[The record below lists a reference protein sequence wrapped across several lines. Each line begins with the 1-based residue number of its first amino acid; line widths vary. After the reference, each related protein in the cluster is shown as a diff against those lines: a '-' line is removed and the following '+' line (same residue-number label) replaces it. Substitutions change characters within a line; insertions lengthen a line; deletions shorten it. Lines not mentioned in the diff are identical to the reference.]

1 MGMKKEELDYVLV
14 PLGLAV
20 MAGYHA
26 WLLLRVRRQPA
37 TTVIGVNAI
46 NRRIWVR
53 HIMEVGLG
61 SVSSSPHRISRAL
74 KLRIVCMNACKS
86 RTDTRFSDVIL
97 DRLSSQEPSGK
108 HAVLAVQ
115 TIRNNIM
122 ASTLLASTAI
132 TLSSLI
138 AVLMSSGDGGGATAA
153 SSSKGGLL
161 PGAPLVVGATGA
173 PALSAKFFAIL
184 VCFLVAFLLNVQS
197 IRYYSHASVLVN
209 VPAAEAARRRR
220 AVGYVTDMVNRG
232 SYFWSLGAR
241 AFYFSCP
248 VFLWLFGPIP
258 MFVACV
264 ALVCA
269 LYFLDVCKDWEE
281 EEGDGHG
288 HRCTSDDER
297 RATTQGKDA
306 EQQV

>member
-1 MGMKKEELDYVLV
+1 
-14 PLGLAV
+14 
-20 MAGYHA
+20 
-26 WLLLRVRRQPA
+26 
-37 TTVIGVNAI
+37 
-46 NRRIWVR
+46 
-53 HIMEVGLG
+53 
-61 SVSSSPHRISRAL
+61 
-74 KLRIVCMNACKS
+74 
-86 RTDTRFSDVIL
+86 
-97 DRLSSQEPSGK
+97 
-108 HAVLAVQ
+108 VLAVQ

-138 AVLMSSGDGGGATAA
+138 AVLMSSGGGGGEGSAAATT
-153 SSSKGGLL
+153 STSNNSGGLL

-209 VPAAEAARRRR
+209 VPPGAWRRRR
-220 AVGYVTDMVNRG
+220 GRAAAVGYATDVLNRG

-258 MFVACV
+258 MLVACV
-264 ALVCA
+264 AMVCA
-269 LYFLDVCKDWEE
+269 LYFLDVCRDWEE
-281 EEGDGHG
+281 EEEDEEGGGGDDDDGQQ
-288 HRCTSDDER
+288 CTGDER
-297 RATTQGKDA
+297 SSIGQQGKGA

>member
-1 MGMKKEELDYVLV
+1 MGMKKEDLDFVLV

-26 WLLLRVRRQPA
+26 WLLHRIRRRPE

-53 HIMEVGLG
+53 HVME
-61 SVSSSPHRISRAL
+61 
-74 KLRIVCMNACKS
+74 
-86 RTDTRFSDVIL
+86 
-97 DRLSSQEPSGK
+97 EPSGK

-138 AVLMSSGDGGGATAA
+138 AVLMSSGGGATTATASTSDAA
-153 SSSKGGLL
+153 GGLL

-173 PALSAKFFAIL
+173 AALSAKFFAIL

-197 IRYYSHASVLVN
+197 IRYYSHASVLIN
-209 VPAAEAARRRR
+209 VPAAGGAWDDDGGGGRRRR
-220 AVGYVTDMVNRG
+220 RQRRTGRAAVGYATDVLNRG

-258 MFVACV
+258 MPVTCV
-264 ALVCA
+264 AMVCA

-281 EEGDGHG
+281 EEEEGGDGECG
-288 HRCTSDDER
+288 CEER
-297 RATTQGKDA
+297 EAGGQENKDA

>member
-1 MGMKKEELDYVLV
+1 MKTEQLDYVLV

-26 WLLLRVRRQPA
+26 WLLLRIRRRPA

-53 HIMEVGLG
+53 HVME
-61 SVSSSPHRISRAL
+61 
-74 KLRIVCMNACKS
+74 
-86 RTDTRFSDVIL
+86 
-97 DRLSSQEPSGK
+97 EPSGK

-138 AVLMSSGDGGGATAA
+138 AVLMSSGGGGGGGATAA
-153 SSSKGGLL
+153 STASNDNSGGLL

-209 VPAAEAARRRR
+209 VPPGAWRRGRGRAAAA
-220 AVGYVTDMVNRG
+220 GYATDVLNRG

-258 MFVACV
+258 MLVACV
-264 ALVCA
+264 AMVCA
-269 LYFLDVCKDWEE
+269 LYFLDVCNDWEE
-281 EEGDGHG
+281 EEGGGDDDDHQ
-288 HRCTSDDER
+288 CSSDESSSIGQ
-297 RATTQGKDA
+297 QGKDA

>member
-1 MGMKKEELDYVLV
+1 L
-14 PLGLAV
+14 
-20 MAGYHA
+20 
-26 WLLLRVRRQPA
+26 
-37 TTVIGVNAI
+37 
-46 NRRIWVR
+46 
-53 HIMEVGLG
+53 
-61 SVSSSPHRISRAL
+61 ISL
-74 KLRIVCMNACKS
+74 C
-86 RTDTRFSDVIL
+86 T
-97 DRLSSQEPSGK
+97 QEPSGK

-138 AVLMSSGDGGGATAA
+138 AVLMSSGGGGGEGSSAAAAT
-153 SSSKGGLL
+153 STSTNSGGDLL

-209 VPAAEAARRRR
+209 VPPGAWRRRR
-220 AVGYVTDMVNRG
+220 GRAAAVGYATDVLNRG

-258 MFVACV
+258 MCASCV
-264 ALVCA
+264 AMVA
-269 LYFLDVCKDWEE
+269 SLYFIDVYREWDKDDGA
-281 EEGDGHG
+281 GDGHG
-288 HRCTSDDER
+288 HGREER
-297 RATTQGKDA
+297 KTGASGRLMPVAVEG
-306 EQQV
+306 V

>member
-1 MGMKKEELDYVLV
+1 MRKEELDYVLI
-14 PLGLAV
+14 PLG
-20 MAGYHA
+20 MALMVGYHA
-26 WLLLRVRRQPA
+26 WLLLRIRRRPA

-53 HIMEVGLG
+53 HIMERDENEIAGVTGFG
-61 SVSSSPHRISRAL
+61 WI
-74 KLRIVCMNACKS
+74 
-86 RTDTRFSDVIL
+86 
-97 DRLSSQEPSGK
+97 QEASGK

-138 AVLMSSGDGGGATAA
+138 AILMSSAGGG
-153 SSSKGGLL
+153 GGDGLL
-161 PGAPLVVGATGA
+161 PGAPLVVGAAGET
-173 PALSAKFFAIL
+173 ALSVKFFAIL

-197 IRYYSHASVLVN
+197 IRYYSHTSTLVN
-209 VPAAEAARRRR
+209 VPVRLIQRRRR
-220 AVGYVTDMVNRG
+220 PGLAVDYVTATLNRG

-258 MFVACV
+258 MFAAC
-264 ALVCA
+264 AAMVCA
-269 LYFLDVCKDWEE
+269 LYFLDVCDDWEE
-281 EEGDGHG
+281 EHHDHDEQDGSG
-288 HRCTSDDER
+288 SDER
-297 RATTQGKDA
+297 SGEAK
-306 EQQV
+306 V

>member
-1 MGMKKEELDYVLV
+1 
-14 PLGLAV
+14 
-20 MAGYHA
+20 
-26 WLLLRVRRQPA
+26 
-37 TTVIGVNAI
+37 
-46 NRRIWVR
+46 
-53 HIMEVGLG
+53 
-61 SVSSSPHRISRAL
+61 
-74 KLRIVCMNACKS
+74 
-86 RTDTRFSDVIL
+86 
-97 DRLSSQEPSGK
+97 
-108 HAVLAVQ
+108 VLAVQ

-138 AVLMSSGDGGGATAA
+138 AVLMSSGGGGGEGSAAAT
-153 SSSKGGLL
+153 STSNNSGGLL

-209 VPAAEAARRRR
+209 VPPGACRSGRAA
-220 AVGYVTDMVNRG
+220 AVGYATDVLNRG

-258 MFVACV
+258 MLVACV
-264 ALVCA
+264 AMVCA

-281 EEGDGHG
+281 EEEEEEGGGGDDDGQ
-288 HRCTSDDER
+288 RCASDER
-297 RATTQGKDA
+297 SSSIGQQGKDA

>member
-1 MGMKKEELDYVLV
+1 MGMKKEDLDFVLV

-26 WLLLRVRRQPA
+26 WLLHRIRRRPE

-53 HIMEVGLG
+53 HVME
-61 SVSSSPHRISRAL
+61 
-74 KLRIVCMNACKS
+74 
-86 RTDTRFSDVIL
+86 
-97 DRLSSQEPSGK
+97 EPSGK

-138 AVLMSSGDGGGATAA
+138 AVLMSSGGGATTATASTSDAA
-153 SSSKGGLL
+153 GGLL

-173 PALSAKFFAIL
+173 AALSAKFFAIL

-197 IRYYSHASVLVN
+197 IRYYSHASVLIN
-209 VPAAEAARRRR
+209 VPAAGGAWDDDGGGGRRRTGR
-220 AVGYVTDMVNRG
+220 AAVGYATDVLNRG

-258 MFVACV
+258 MLVACV
-264 ALVCA
+264 AMVCA

-281 EEGDGHG
+281 EEEEEGGSNREYG
-288 HRCTSDDER
+288 GDDER
-297 RATTQGKDA
+297 AAGLQGKKDA